1 MRQLAV
7 LRSADAEVVGSS
19 MDGLLP
25 YTLPNN
31 LRRQLVHLL
40 KDYRPIFR
48 RLRDYQQV
56 ITDPETGN
64 EVWQLK
70 PPKQYHGYLFGA
82 LIGEGSYAKEAIY
95 KKTLQRAAVKIFKEQ
110 RLRKIPN
117 GFEHVQTEREIL
129 SRLNHR
135 NCIQMYQFF
144 RIEEKEKMYMV
155 LEYCVASLQEVV
167 ENFDNGRLPE
177 NWAQFFF
184 RQLIT
189 GLEYLHSKGN
199 DDVCTAARGTP
210 KFQPPEVV
218 SGLNAVFNGYPIDI
232 WSAGVTLYNLVTGAY
247 PFEGELIM
255 RLFENIAEQPYLQP
269 TIELSSE
276 LKT

>member
-1 MRQLAV
+1 MR
-7 LRSADAEVVGSS
+7 S
-19 MDGLLP
+19 
-25 YTLPNN
+25 
-31 LRRQLVHLL
+31 
-40 KDYRPIFR
+40 K
-48 RLRDYQQV
+48 
-56 ITDPETGN
+56 GN
-64 EVWQLK
+64 V
-70 PPKQYHGYLFGA
+70 
-82 LIGEGSYAKEAIY
+82 Y
-95 KKTLQRAAVKIFKEQ
+95 KKTLQRGAVKNIQ
-110 RLRKIPN
+110 GAKIA
-117 GFEHVQTEREIL
+117 QDTEWIRA
-129 SRLNHR
+129 RANRAR
-135 NCIQMYQFF
+135 NTVTVESPELYPDFF

-167 ENFDNGRLPE
+167 ENFENGRLPE

-189 GLEYLHSKGN
+189 GLEYLPSKGVIHKDIKPANLLISADGTLKITDFGVAEQLSPFQN
-199 DDVCTAARGTP
+199 DDVCTVARGTP